1 MNNCAIIKNKY
12 SVYFMT
18 NYRHI
23 IFFIIE
29 TNSVK
34 KIVNIGK
41 DYLKI

>member
-1 MNNCAIIKNKY
+1 MNSCAIIKNKY

-34 KIVNIGK
+34 K
-41 DYLKI
+41 LLTSTKII